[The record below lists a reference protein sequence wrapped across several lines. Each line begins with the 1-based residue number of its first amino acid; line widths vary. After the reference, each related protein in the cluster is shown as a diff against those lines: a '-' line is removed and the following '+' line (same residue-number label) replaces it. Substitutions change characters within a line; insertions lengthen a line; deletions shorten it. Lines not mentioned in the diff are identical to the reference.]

1 MSGDYVVGNKRPPKA
16 ARFKPGQ
23 SGNPAGRPRG
33 SRNISTIIE
42 TVLDERISVTEA
54 GRRRSMSTR
63 EAIIR
68 GLRNDALRGDHKA
81 RLTMIGLDMQVE
93 AARGGTEPDKRQ
105 VTEADAK
112 VMARLVERIRKD
124 IENEK
129 H

>member
-1 MSGDYVVGNKRPPKA
+1 MSRDYVVGDKRPPKA
-16 ARFKPGQ
+16 SRFKPGQ
-23 SGNPAGRPRG
+23 SGNPKGRPRG
-33 SRNISTIIE
+33 SRNIFTIIE
-42 TVLDERISVTEA
+42 AVLCERISVTEG

-68 GLRNDALRGDHKA
+68 GLRNDALRGDNKA
-81 RLTMIGLDMQVE
+81 RLTLIGLDVQAE
-93 AARGGTEPDKRQ
+93 AAHGGVDPDKHQ

-124 IENEK
+124 IEKDK